1 MQNQRLTIVGVVLGI
16 ALFLAVNLLAGPTL
30 RGVRADLTEQ
40 KLYTISQG
48 TRNIVGGLEEDITL
62 RYFFTRKLAQEE
74 AEESLLPYADR
85 VLEMLEQYE
94 AASGGKIT
102 LEVIDPVA
110 FSEEEE
116 AAVRF
121 GIPGRACPCRA
132 TSSTSGWS
140 GPTPWTD
147 GRSSPSSSPAAR
159 APSSTT

>member
-74 AEESLLPYADR
+74 AEAPELR
-85 VLEMLEQYE
+85 
-94 AASGGKIT
+94 
-102 LEVIDPVA
+102 
-110 FSEEEE
+110 
-116 AAVRF
+116 
-121 GIPGRACPCRA
+121 
-132 TSSTSGWS
+132 
-140 GPTPWTD
+140 
-147 GRSSPSSSPAAR
+147 R
-159 APSSTT
+159 APSEDPRASEPSVPYPSSEVRQPLPQEPLRASPPEQEDLLPQVSRPSSEVCPLASGSAPA

>member
-74 AEESLLPYADR
+74 AESLLPYADR

-121 GIPGRACPCRA
+121 GSPAAGSPCRA
-132 TSSTSGWS
+132 TSSTSGSWA
-140 GPTPWTD
+140 PTRWT
-147 GRSSPSSSPAAR
+147 AR
-159 APSSTT
+159 R